1 MFQKTF
7 LYLKNFDW
15 IIFFPIILLA
25 SFGLIEIYSI
35 ALGQETVDL
44 TNFYKQLLFVGMG
57 LASMIVLTLL
67 DYRVIKDY
75 SKYLYIGGIVL
86 LIGVLMF
93 GSTVRGA
100 TSWFDLGFFGFQP
113 VEFIK
118 IILIIFLAKYFSS
131 KQSKAKPWKQLVL
144 SGVGTMIL
152 FFLVFLQPDFGSAL
166 LLFAVWFF
174 MLAVAGFD
182 KKYFFIIALI
192 GVVILGFLWNFSFQD
207 YQKERIM
214 TFLTPSSNSLEQGY
228 NISQAIIAVGAGG
241 LVGRGVGF
249 GSQSQLKFLPEA
261 HNDFIFAVIAE
272 ELGLVGVLL
281 VVSFFSIFFFKCLMN
296 VKKLDND
303 FGIFFILGGAGL
315 IFIEMFINI
324 GMNIGLLP
332 VVGISLPF
340 ISYGGS
346 AIIAKFA
353 IIGIM
358 QNIIIKS
365 KIR

>member
-1 MFQKTF
+1 M
-7 LYLKNFDW
+7 
-15 IIFFPIILLA
+15 FFPILLLA

-35 ALGQETVDL
+35 ALGQETVNL
-44 TNFYKQLLFVGMG
+44 VNFHKQLLFIGIG
-57 LASMIVLTLL
+57 IVLLIALSFL
-67 DYRVIKDY
+67 DYRIIRDY
-75 SKYLYIGGIVL
+75 SNYLYIGGIIL
-86 LIGVLMF
+86 LAGVLIF
-93 GSTVRGA
+93 GSTVRGS
-100 TSWFDLGFFGFQP
+100 TSWFNLGVFGFQP

-118 IILIIFLAKYFSS
+118 PVLIIFLAKYFSS
-131 KQSKAKPWKQLVL
+131 KQSKTKSWQQLL
-144 SGVGTMIL
+144 ASGIGSMIL
-152 FFLVFLQPDFGSAL
+152 IFLVFLQPDFGSAL
-166 LLFAVWFF
+166 ILFAIWFF

-182 KKYFFIIALI
+182 KKYFIVIGLI
-192 GVVILGFLWNFSFQD
+192 GVVISGFLWNFSFQD
-207 YQKERIM
+207 YQKERVM
-214 TFLTPSSNSLEQGY
+214 TFLNPSSDPLEQGY

-241 LVGRGVGF
+241 LVGRGIGF

-281 VVSFFSIFFFKCLMN
+281 AISFFSIFFFRCLMN

-346 AIIAKFA
+346 AIISKFA
-353 IIGIM
+353 MVGIM

-365 KIR
+365 KTR